1 MYLNIQT
8 VVCLLSVLFLAN
20 PILHCVI
27 FDLSF
32 VSGLTRAPLAVA
44 VTCPHFSPN
53 WRARLLWLCPKS
65 RRSSAKQKSVSD
77 SANPF
82 CQRPIPTQAQDI
94 YFTALIIWRLLF
106 RQLPPISTSHLP
118 FLWTGNAQPGTE
130 IFNLPA
136 VTSSSEFSNY
146 QYY

>member
-8 VVCLLSVLFLAN
+8 IVCLLSSCYFWPTLFFT
-20 PILHCVI
+20 VWS

-32 VSGLTRAPLAVA
+32 VSGLTRAPQAVA

-82 CQRPIPTQAQDI
+82 CQIPIQAQDI

-106 RQLPPISTSHLP
+106 WQLPPNSTSHLP

-136 VTSSSEFSNY
+136 VTSSSEFHDY

>member
-1 MYLNIQT
+1 MSLNIQT
-8 VVCLLSVLFLAN
+8 VVCLFSLLFLAN

-32 VSGLTRAPLAVA
+32 VSGLTRAPQAVA

-65 RRSSAKQKSVSD
+65 RRSSGKQKSVSK

-82 CQRPIPTQAQDI
+82 FQRPIPPQAQDI
-94 YFTALIIWRLLF
+94 YFTPLIIWSLLF
-106 RQLPPISTSHLP
+106 RQLPPNFTSHFP
-118 FLWTGNAQPGTE
+118 FSKQVMLSQAQR
-130 IFNLPA
+130 
-136 VTSSSEFSNY
+136 SSISR
-146 QYY
+146 Q